1 MSLRVGFGVSVDFR
15 MYLLFTC
22 MLTIAINE
30 NQTKLFQIEAT
41 EEEVNI

>member
-22 MLTIAINE
+22 ALTIAM
-30 NQTKLFQIEAT
+30 NQNKIETA
-41 EEEVNI
+41 EEEANI